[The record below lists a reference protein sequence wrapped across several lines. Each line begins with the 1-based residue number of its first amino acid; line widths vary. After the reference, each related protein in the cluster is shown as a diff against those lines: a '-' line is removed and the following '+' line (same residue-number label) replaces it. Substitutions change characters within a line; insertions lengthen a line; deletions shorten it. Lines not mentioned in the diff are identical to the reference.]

1 MFLYCTR
8 SITTYITIKQTF
20 SQTFSEKSVCLY
32 GLMLDISLNIIFSF
46 VFSFNIQLR
55 VRVTPVEHP
64 IHEQDGLVPVRYRRN
79 AMADIFQGLH
89 PRQARDHLLTVTSD
103 ATDSDSDVTA
113 TSPNQELLDIVHS
126 GRFWRRR
133 NALHDLGLGEH
144 GLHIP
149 NHVM

>member
-1 MFLYCTR
+1 MN
-8 SITTYITIKQTF
+8 TYTICFF
-20 SQTFSEKSVCLY
+20 SCVPDIPI
-32 GLMLDISLNIIFSF
+32 MLPA
-46 VFSFNIQLR
+46 Q
-55 VRVTPVEHP
+55 EHP

-126 GRFWRRR
+126 GRFRRRR

-144 GLHIP
+144 GLHRP